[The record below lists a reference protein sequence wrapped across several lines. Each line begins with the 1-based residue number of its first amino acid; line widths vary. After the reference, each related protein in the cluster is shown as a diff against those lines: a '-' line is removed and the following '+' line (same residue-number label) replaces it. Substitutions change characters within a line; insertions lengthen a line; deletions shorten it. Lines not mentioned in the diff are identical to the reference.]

1 MEVLRLYADEAG
13 ESWFDTYDVAMELK
27 DFAPP
32 AEPLYV
38 SEAEAAARYVVIRLP
53 AGWSGARHPTP
64 RRQILFCLRRT
75 MRVTAS
81 SGDVREIAAGD
92 AWLMAD
98 TTGKGHTTEVV
109 SDGPVDAVIIQLE

>member
-13 ESWFDTYDVAMELK
+13 ESRFDTYEVSMQLK

-32 AEPLYV
+32 ADPLYV
-38 SEAEAAARYVVIRLP
+38 SEPEAAGRFALIRLP
-53 AGWSGARHPTP
+53 AGWSGACHPTL
-64 RRQILFCLRRT
+64 RRQILFCLRGE

-81 SGDVREIAAGD
+81 TGDVRNVAAGE
-92 AWLMAD
+92 AWMMAD

-109 SDGPVDAVIIQLE
+109 SEGPVDAVIVQLE